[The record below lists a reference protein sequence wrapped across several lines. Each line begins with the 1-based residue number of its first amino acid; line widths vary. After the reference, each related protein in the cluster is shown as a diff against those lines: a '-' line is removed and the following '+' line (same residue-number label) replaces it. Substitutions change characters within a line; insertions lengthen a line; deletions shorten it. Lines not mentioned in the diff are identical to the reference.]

1 MEGSERV
8 SDKVTIHSRFV
19 NLHPGA
25 NREAQGGSW
34 RRRLGIKQGKLF
46 SSKKKNKQRRKFLKG
61 GVNNVLLCSLRS
73 PCSNTHP
80 WFARRLA

>member
-46 SSKKKNKQRRKFLKG
+46 SSKKKINREENFLRVG
-61 GVNNVLLCSLRS
+61 
-73 PCSNTHP
+73 
-80 WFARRLA
+80 